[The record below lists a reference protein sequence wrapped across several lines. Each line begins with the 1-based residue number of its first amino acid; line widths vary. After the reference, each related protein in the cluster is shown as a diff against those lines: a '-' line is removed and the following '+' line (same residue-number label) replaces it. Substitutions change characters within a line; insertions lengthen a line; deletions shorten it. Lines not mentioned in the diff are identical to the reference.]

1 MYESILTQTD
11 CFYVLNQLIH
21 IPYLTQK
28 AIHLW
33 ITHCYFTYEHV
44 KARLSLW
51 IEKTNLIK
59 CQIVF
64 FGSAWQPH
72 FFFIHIEKSSQDILK
87 KQVRFSKN
95 DRICGLTSTMFTNL
109 MRRSLSD
116 GLHKHISALRPV
128 PACPLSLGPE
138 SRCAD
143 CLSNPATRP
152 GRSIIADSWRPGSR
166 SVMMIK

>member
-1 MYESILTQTD
+1 MFWINWFIYHIWLKKLFIYESRIATSLMNMSRRD
-11 CFYVLNQLIH
+11 YH
-21 IPYLTQK
+21 
-28 AIHLW
+28 
-33 ITHCYFTYEHV
+33 YEL
-44 KARLSLW
+44 K
-51 IEKTNLIK
+51 KTNWIK

-72 FFFIHIEKSSQDILK
+72 FFFKHIEKSSQDILK
-87 KQVRFSKN
+87 KNRSDLVKN
-95 DRICGLTSTMFTNL
+95 DRICGLTSIMFTNL